1 MNQLPLEAD
10 SQDENRA
17 RDATS
22 FLLLGSFFSIL
33 AVLVLFGT
41 LWTLDRPRAVIVN
54 LSAGGLL
61 LVIGLIM
68 LYAGRRVQRSRIR
81 AAQRRESER

>member
-33 AVLVLFGT
+33 AILVLIGT
-41 LWTLDRPRAVIVN
+41 LWTLDRPRAMAVN
-54 LSAGGLL
+54 LSAGGVLL
-61 LVIGLIM
+61 SIGLVM
-68 LYAGRRVQRSRIR
+68 LYAGRRVQRSR
-81 AAQRRESER
+81 RREARR

>member
-1 MNQLPLEAD
+1 MNQLPLETH
-10 SQDENRA
+10 DENRA

-33 AVLVLFGT
+33 ATLVLIGT
-41 LWTLDRPRAVIVN
+41 LWTLDRPRAMVVN

-61 LVIGLIM
+61 LLIGLIM
-68 LYAGRRVQRSRIR
+68 LYAGRRVQRSR
-81 AAQRRESER
+81 RREARR

>member
-1 MNQLPLEAD
+1 MNQLPLETH
-10 SQDENRA
+10 DENRA

-22 FLLLGSFFSIL
+22 FLLLGSFFSVL

-61 LVIGLIM
+61 LFIGLAM
-68 LYAGRRVQRSRIR
+68 LYAGRRVQRSGKRGPKR
-81 AAQRRESER
+81 

>member
-10 SQDENRA
+10 TQDENRA

-33 AVLVLFGT
+33 ATLVLIGT
-41 LWTLDRPRAVIVN
+41 LWTLDRPRAVVVN
-54 LSAGGLL
+54 LAAGGLL
-61 LVIGLIM
+61 LLIGLVM
-68 LYAGRRVQRSRIR
+68 LYAGRRVQRSRR
-81 AAQRRESER
+81 REAQR

>member
-1 MNQLPLEAD
+1 MNQLPLESD
-10 SQDENRA
+10 TQDENRA

-33 AVLVLFGT
+33 AMLVLIGT

-61 LVIGLIM
+61 LLIGLVM
-68 LYAGRRVQRSRIR
+68 LYAGRRVQRSRR
-81 AAQRRESER
+81 RKAQR